1 MVKAPGILKL
11 LQPHQLNQLKNTDAV
26 VYSYCQQTKNP
37 KHNSLL
43 KQAGKLLKQ
52 NYTPA
57 FPATNPDEP
66 CLKTVTLKDIEK
78 LTGFINSCQEADL
91 YVCSTYKELSLSTLV
106 LGFIVRD
113 GLPSKYAIAEAVKQ
127 DLSTQ
132 PALWFLI
139 VADHYLDLGGVL
151 VEQAE
156 EYLETGIAVTREPK
170 ILKAAWYEEE

>member
-1 MVKAPGILKL
+1 MVKAAGIVKL
-11 LQPHQLNQLKNTDAV
+11 MVSHQLNQLKDTDAV
-26 VYSYCQQTKNP
+26 IYTHCQQTRNP
-37 KHNSLL
+37 KHNSFL
-43 KQAGKLLKQ
+43 KQASKLLKQ

-57 FPATNPDEP
+57 FPATNFDEP
-66 CLKTVTLKDIEK
+66 SLKTVTLKDIEK
-78 LTGFINSCQEADL
+78 LANFINSCQGVDL
-91 YVCSTYKELSLSTLV
+91 YVCSTYKELSLSILI
-106 LGFIVRD
+106 LGFIVRE
-113 GLPSKYAIAEAVKQ
+113 GLPSGYAIAEAVKQ

-156 EYLETGIAVTREPK
+156 EYLETGIAVTKEPK

>member
-1 MVKAPGILKL
+1 MRL
-11 LQPHQLNQLKNTDAV
+11 LQPHQLNQLKDTDAV
-26 VYSYCQQTKNP
+26 VYTYCQQTKSS

-57 FPATNPDEP
+57 FPATSPDEP

-78 LTGFINSCQEADL
+78 LANFITSCQETDL
-91 YVCSTYKELSLSTLV
+91 YVCSTYKELSLSILI
-106 LGFIVRD
+106 LGFIVRES
-113 GLPSKYAIAEAVKQ
+113 LPTQYAIAEAAKQ
-127 DLSTQ
+127 DLSTE
-132 PALWFLI
+132 PALWFLM

-151 VEQAE
+151 VEQVE

-170 ILKAAWYEEE
+170 ILKAAWYEED